1 MPKGSW
7 MTETSFTLMRQMPI
21 FGGLND
27 ETLQLILD
35 QSEVTMVREGD
46 FFFREGDRAK
56 SLFVLQQGTA
66 VVERLWKD
74 TAVMLGTLQVGDCIG
89 EMSLIDFMPRSASV
103 RAKEDCQAI
112 EIAHSSLRELYKQ
125 ELEQYAMMMMNMGRE
140 VSRRLRVADDRLFI
154 LEHKVPHPNV

>member
-1 MPKGSW
+1 